1 MDRADIPFLSAT
13 GLSRLIKTREVS
25 PVEAVQAYLER
36 IDRVDGKL
44 NSYITICGDEALE
57 VARDAENAIARG
69 EYIGPMHGI
78 PVAVKDQF
86 NTKGILTTCGSS
98 ILSDFVPGEDA
109 TVITNLKKAGAILLG
124 KLNMSEFAMGDAFH
138 HPYGTP
144 HNPWALDRNPGV
156 SSSGSGAATAA
167 FLCSTSVGEDT
178 GGSIRGPAS
187 YCGLVGL
194 RPGQGRVSR
203 YGMHGSIWSMDTGGP
218 ISRTVEDCAM
228 TMGAIAGYDPKDPY
242 TWNAAVPDYMQALDG
257 NVTGVRVGVIREWV
271 DNDVVEPDVRD
282 AVAKAVAL
290 LGDLG
295 ATVEEVS
302 IPLAVHGAAIFT
314 PISHIEGA
322 SVHYRWI
329 RERLQ
334 DYDHNIQIRQLAGS
348 ILPAQ
353 AYYKALKLRAI
364 LRQQVLEM
372 LERVDVLALPTFP
385 HPATR
390 IPASAGINS
399 KEELMAGYYGRRSFT
414 STSNLSGVPAI
425 SVPCGFTS
433 SEPPELPIGLQ
444 LLGRSLEEGTL
455 MKVAYAYEQGTPWH
469 DRRPTI

>member
-13 GLSRLIKTREVS
+13 GLSQLIKTKEVS
-25 PVEAVQAYLER
+25 PVEAVEAYLER
-36 IDRVDGKL
+36 IDRVDSKL

-57 VARDAENAIARG
+57 AARDAETAIARG

-78 PVAVKDQF
+78 PIAVKDQF
-86 NTKGILTTCGSS
+86 NTRGILTTCGSP
-98 ILSDFVPGEDA
+98 ILSDFIPDEDA

-124 KLNMSEFAMGDAFH
+124 KLNMSEFAMGDAFY
-138 HPYGTP
+138 HPHGTP

-228 TMGAIAGYDPKDPY
+228 TLGAIAGYDAKDPY
-242 TWNAAVPDYMQALDG
+242 TWNVPVPDYGQSLNG
-257 NVTGVRVGVIREWV
+257 SITGVKVGVIREWV
-271 DNDVVEPDVRD
+271 ENDVVEPDVKD

-290 LGDLG
+290 LGGLG
-295 ATVEEVS
+295 ASIEEVS
-302 IPLAVHGAAIFT
+302 LPLAVYGAAIFT

-322 SVHYRWI
+322 AVHYQWI
-329 RERLQ
+329 RDRLK

-353 AYYKALKLRAI
+353 AYYKALKLRSL
-364 LRQQVLEM
+364 LRQQVLELM
-372 LERVDVLALPTFP
+372 ERVDVLVLPTFP
-385 HPATR
+385 HPATK
-390 IPASAGINS
+390 IPGGAGINS
-399 KEELMAGYYGRRSFT
+399 KEELMAGYFGRRAFT

-444 LLGRSLEEGTL
+444 ILGRPLEEGTV
-455 MKVAYAYEQGTPWH
+455 MKVAHAYEQNTPWH
-469 DRRPTI
+469 NKRPPA